1 MKTFVLSRHII
12 STVNAK
18 YQKQDLQKFVDNALS
33 AEGKCQKAP
42 TRLLCI

>member
-12 STVNAK
+12 STVNK